1 MFISSSRTTSIYIL
15 DDDSLLNTF
24 YLYRL
29 AVTVTDEDEN
39 FDDMAKSSFLGLC
52 LVCSPGTPVADMLAH
67 SPPLPLIIDYLED
80 RNMTTEDEE
89 GFSSLSSN
97 LIASAKFVMAIND
110 ELPILEYLVATG
122 WEDDATLIFTGTIQA
137 PHLGLV
143 TLCLYMDDSSTYLK
157 SKLPAPVD
165 FIPASTRDA

>member
-1 MFISSSRTTSIYIL
+1 
-15 DDDSLLNTF
+15 
-24 YLYRL
+24 
-29 AVTVTDEDEN
+29 
-39 FDDMAKSSFLGLC
+39 
-52 LVCSPGTPVADMLAH
+52 
-67 SPPLPLIIDYLED
+67 
-80 RNMTTEDEE
+80 
-89 GFSSLSSN
+89 
-97 LIASAKFVMAIND
+97 MAIND

-165 FIPASTRDA
+165 FIPASTRDARDHHHLSQPCCGDAAVVYANYHTFHTS